1 MNDNYLWQGSEMGH
15 MPYLVTV
22 ERREIPQESHL
33 LVLGVVI
40 GDYLG
45 RGDTDLHSVY
55 HELTGLLQ
63 SLLLPSRVLWRKGVC
78 FT

>member
-40 GDYLG
+40 GDYL
-45 RGDTDLHSVY
+45 
-55 HELTGLLQ
+55 
-63 SLLLPSRVLWRKGVC
+63 
-78 FT
+78 